1 MGQKSLRT
9 TPPSI
14 VCKLLLLLAWPLAT
28 LHAQNGSSVETL
40 APLPAG
46 ITVPVQI
53 SRAIH
58 AGSTMPGETIIGE
71 TTQRIPLSKD
81 HYLNRGAKVVGTIVV
96 SKAGDGGATQPYV
109 LAIRFTSL
117 RYRNQTVSIST
128 RAIAIANASQVGFT
142 ADPASM
148 ATDRGNSNPANWTT
162 RQVGEDVL
170 SRCGW
175 IGELDDNAMR
185 KVGFADYYGVY
196 ADPPPDATGIP
207 SIPRAV
213 GVFSTSAR
221 GLYGFDEGAT
231 LRSSGGDITITS
243 PRRLVLRNGDNLLL
257 EVIPTSATSSANPPG
272 PSGSTS

>member
-1 MGQKSLRT
+1 
-9 TPPSI
+9 
-14 VCKLLLLLAWPLAT
+14 
-28 LHAQNGSSVETL
+28 VETL
-40 APLPAG
+40 TPLPAG

-53 SRAIH
+53 SHSVH
-58 AGSTMPGETIIGE
+58 AGSTMAGETIIGE

-96 SKAGDGGATQPYV
+96 SKAGDGGATQPSV

-117 RYRNQTVSIST
+117 RYRNQTVPIST
-128 RAIAIANASQVGFT
+128 RAIAIANAAQVGFT

-148 ATDRGNSNPANWTT
+148 PTGRGNSNPANWTT
-162 RQVGEDVL
+162 RQVGGDVL

-175 IGELDDNAMR
+175 IGELDDDVMR

-196 ADPPPDATGIP
+196 ADPPSDATGVT

-213 GVFSTSAR
+213 GVFSTNAR
-221 GLYGFDEGAT
+221 GLYGFDEGAA

-243 PRRLVLRNGDNLLL
+243 PRKLVLRNGDNLLL
-257 EVIPTSATSSANPPG
+257 EVIPTSATSSGNPPG
-272 PSGSTS
+272 PSGSAS